1 MRKSLPYIWRVIYY
15 SSAVYFSYLML
26 LISLQYIPI
35 DFQAAFL
42 SVKHREIVHTHY
54 QVAFFSHAYTSIFVM
69 IAGIPQ
75 FSGYL
80 QRNYKKIHRTLG
92 KTYITVLLFISG
104 PSGLVMGLYAMGGI
118 STKISFTLLAILWIS
133 FTAIAW
139 KKAKQKQWDAHRKFM
154 LRSYALTLSAV
165 SLRLF
170 KWIINGTF
178 GLPPMDTYIIV
189 SWLGWMF
196 NLGVVELYIQFELN
210 RKKPIKPVDAP
221 LNTQRSEQH

>member
-1 MRKSLPYIWRVIYY
+1 
-15 SSAVYFSYLML
+15 ML

-35 DFQAAFL
+35 DLDAAFL
-42 SVKHREIVHTHY
+42 NVKHREILLTHY
-54 QVAFFSHAYTSIFVM
+54 QIAFFSHAYTSILVM

-75 FSGYL
+75 FSGYI
-80 QRNYKKIHRTLG
+80 QRNYKKLHRTLG
-92 KTYITVLLFISG
+92 KIYITILLFIAG

-170 KWIINGTF
+170 KWFINETF
-178 GLPPMDTYIIV
+178 GLPPMDTYLIV
-189 SWLGWMF
+189 SWSGWLF
-196 NLGVVELYIQFELN
+196 NLGVVELYIQLAL
-210 RKKPIKPVDAP
+210 KKPIKPTDAQP
-221 LNTQRSEQH
+221 NTQQSEQHW